1 MTNSQPLNITPGM
14 GVYGYFKHINY
25 KSWFAIAE
33 FIDNA
38 IQSFET
44 KNGTFDTREKCLINI
59 QYDPNNSYLSVEDN
73 ILLMGLSAH
82 KELKRY
88 LEILSLKDLLD
99 IKVANLSYGQ
109 QKKLALLRIFLSN
122 SDLIVLDEPFVGLDI
137 ENQNILTDFLK
148 NQLQNEKGIIF
159 TSHIHC
165 SINSNILEID

>member
-1 MTNSQPLNITPGM
+1 
-14 GVYGYFKHINY
+14 
-25 KSWFAIAE
+25 
-33 FIDNA
+33 
-38 IQSFET
+38 
-44 KNGTFDTREKCLINI
+44 
-59 QYDPNNSYLSVEDN
+59 
-73 ILLMGLSAH
+73 MGLSAH

-109 QKKLALLRIFLSN
+109 QKKLALLRIFLSSSN
-122 SDLIVLDEPFVGLDI
+122 LIVLDEPFVGLDI